1 MNKYTKLFADF
12 LHTMDFGLCKKP
24 NGYALID
31 YQGAYWGGIA
41 EDRFDS
47 AESIVDRL
55 DIYIDDYFLDDLEEE
70 APNYGISDETIVDIL
85 GFADWFAWFTENKDK
100 AEYQK
105 FINTHGFEFEVA
117 DLVVNHL
124 DEVCLDDVVD
134 KEE

>member
-12 LHTMDFGLCKKP
+12 LHTMDFGLCKEP
-24 NGYALID
+24 DGYALID
-31 YQGAYWGGIA
+31 YQGAYWGSMA

-85 GFADWFAWFTENKDK
+85 GFADWLAWFTENKYK

-124 DEVCLDDVVD
+124 DEVCLDDVI
-134 KEE
+134 EEE

>member
-12 LHTMDFGLCKKP
+12 LHTMDFGLCKESD
-24 NGYALID
+24 GYALID
-31 YQGAYWGGIA
+31 YQGAYWGDIA

-85 GFADWFAWFTENKDK
+85 GFVDWLAWFTENKDK

-105 FINTHGFEFEVA
+105 FINTHRSEFEVA

-124 DEVCLDDVVD
+124 DEVCLDDII
-134 KEE
+134 EEE

>member
-1 MNKYTKLFADF
+1 MNKYTKLFTDF
-12 LHTMDFGLCKKP
+12 LHTMDFGLCKETD
-24 NGYALID
+24 GYALID
-31 YQGAYWGGIA
+31 YQGAYWGNIA

-85 GFADWFAWFTENKDK
+85 GFADWYAWFVENKDK

-124 DEVCLDDVVD
+124 DEVCLDDVI
-134 KEE
+134 EEE

>member
-1 MNKYTKLFADF
+1 MNKYTKLFTDF
-12 LHTMDFGLCKKP
+12 LHTMDFGLCKETD
-24 NGYALID
+24 GYALID
-31 YQGAYWGGIA
+31 YQGAYWGNIA

-85 GFADWFAWFTENKDK
+85 GFADWYAWFVENKDK

-105 FINTHGFEFEVA
+105 FINTHGSEFEVA

-124 DEVCLDDVVD
+124 DEVCLDEVI
-134 KEE
+134 EEE